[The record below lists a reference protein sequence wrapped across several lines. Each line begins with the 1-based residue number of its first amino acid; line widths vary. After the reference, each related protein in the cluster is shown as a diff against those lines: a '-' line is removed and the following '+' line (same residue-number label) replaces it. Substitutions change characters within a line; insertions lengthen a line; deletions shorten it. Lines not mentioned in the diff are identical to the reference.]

1 MGLLLFFLF
10 LAVFF
15 SFLCSILEAVLLSIT
30 PSYVEIKLKE
40 NPTIGKILQNYK
52 DNIDKPLAGI
62 LTLNT
67 FAHTIGA
74 AGVGAQASKLVA
86 DSKDVIIFG
95 LNLGGADFWNAVIGF
110 VLTLIILIF
119 SEIIPKTLGANY
131 WQQLG
136 PFAARATNVILLIL
150 SPFVYISQWITTGL
164 KKDKDRSI
172 FSKADFTAMAQIGLK
187 EGVFEENESK
197 IINNLMRFDQ
207 LTIKSIM
214 TPRMVVKAA
223 QQDMTIV
230 DFHEQ
235 NKNLHFS
242 RVPIYQERIDKV
254 TGFILKDELLINIIN
269 GNGEG
274 KLEDIKRE
282 ILIMPSNKSIPNAFN
297 QLMESRSHIAL
308 VVDEF
313 GGMEGLVTMEDII
326 ETLLGMEIVDEM
338 DSIEDMQALARRNW
352 ESRAKRLGIISED
365 TSKEELLE
373 DNSPPSST
381 EDEA

>member
-1 MGLLLFFLF
+1 
-10 LAVFF
+10 
-15 SFLCSILEAVLLSIT
+15 
-30 PSYVEIKLKE
+30 
-40 NPTIGKILQNYK
+40 
-52 DNIDKPLAGI
+52 
-62 LTLNT
+62 
-67 FAHTIGA
+67 
-74 AGVGAQASKLVA
+74 
-86 DSKDVIIFG
+86 
-95 LNLGGADFWNAVIGF
+95 
-110 VLTLIILIF
+110 
-119 SEIIPKTLGANY
+119 
-131 WQQLG
+131 
-136 PFAARATNVILLIL
+136 
-150 SPFVYISQWITTGL
+150 
-164 KKDKDRSI
+164 
-172 FSKADFTAMAQIGLK
+172 MAQIGLK

-207 LTIKSIM
+207 LMIKSIM

-223 QQDMTIV
+223 PQGMKIV

-235 NKNLHFS
+235 NKDLHFS

-274 KLEDIKRE
+274 KLEDIKRD
-282 ILIMPSNKSIPNAFN
+282 ILIMPSNKSIPDAFN

-352 ESRAKRLGIISED
+352 ESRAKRLGIISEN
-365 TSKEELLE
+365 TSKEELL
-373 DNSPPSST
+373 NSQSESSST
-381 EDEA
+381 KDEA